1 MKNARWRK
9 QVAARTQWSKPLPDW
24 MHCASQCLQIARR
37 SQPWPSSRHCAQQ
50 RLRIARRS
58 QPWPGSRHCGHQ
70 RLRVAQQC
78 LRRKQPWPGSS
89 GALGPP
95 QRGVSGTSRE
105 TPLQPLGG
113 SLRPKRDGGL
123 VEVFVIRIDGQPRWP
138 HVPRQHSP
146 QGIETAVG
154 HEALVEPSSKNPLCT
169 AMQTLVTSSHNL
181 NSRSLLSSRCLLSSR
196 RE

>member
-24 MHCASQCLQIARR
+24 VHCARQCLQ
-37 SQPWPSSRHCAQQ
+37 
-50 RLRIARRS
+50 IARRS

-95 QRGVSGTSRE
+95 QRGVSGTSQE
-105 TPLQPLGG
+105 TPLGG

-123 VEVFVIRIDGQPRWP
+123 VEVFVIRIDGQPWWP
-138 HVPRQHSP
+138 HVPRQHRP